1 MGDRMKKRRIMML
14 VMLMLLIK
22 IEPVSAMK
30 VVNCGGLNEVPYVP
44 LRFVGRVINII
55 KVVTPIVLIIM
66 GMVDMARATTANSE
80 KDMDASRKR
89 FMKRIVYAVMVF
101 FVISVVQ
108 LLFSILQTSVF
119 KNENNL
125 LGCMTCVLGGECDTK
140 DLDITSSNSDGSNK
154 SNNSE
159 GEKVTRVKIIYKKTS
174 IKKGESYTVLA
185 RAMPVSAKNKKLNYK
200 SSKTGVATIS
210 STGKIKGKKEGTTT
224 ITVQSASNKSRK
236 QTFRLTVKP
245 ETSSSTTTN
254 STTNSTSAA
263 TSSSIGGFTYY
274 NQGDY
279 KSTKF
284 CDGGSTLQSSGCGAM
299 TIAMV
304 ASNLVDNSYNPKV
317 VANWL
322 CNNGHGGGA
331 LSESWFT
338 KKKMLDKFGLKSTKI
353 AGNIGTNS
361 DDVKKAK
368 KQISKEL
375 EKDNMI
381 ILYIPGHYITLAKGK
396 NGKVI
401 VMDPGKR
408 ANNGTYTIDGVYEL
422 TKNYKNR
429 CTSSNNCG
437 WHGVYSFSK
446 K

>member
-1 MGDRMKKRRIMML
+1 MKKKKML
-14 VMLMLLIK
+14 FIALFILLIK

-154 SNNSE
+154 SNNTSE
-159 GEKVTRVKIIYKKTS
+159 SSSSSKSGKKVTSVKITNKKTE
-174 IKKGESYTVLA
+174 IKEGDSYTLKVDVK
-185 RAMPVSAKNKKLNYK
+185 PTSAENKKLNYK

-224 ITVQSASNKSRK
+224 ITVQSASNKSKK
-236 QTFRLTVKP
+236 QTFKLTVIDPLDAKRKEVVKYAKKFKGNKYVYGGTSLTNGTDCSGFTMSVYKHFGYNLPRTSGSQSSYGKKVSSLSDAKP
-245 ETSSSTTTN
+245 GDLLFYSKN
-254 STTNSTSAA
+254 STVNHVALYMGNNKV
-263 TSSSIGGFTYY
+263 IH
-274 NQGDY
+274 
-279 KSTKF
+279 
-284 CDGGSTLQSSGCGAM
+284 
-299 TIAMV
+299 
-304 ASNLVDNSYNPKV
+304 ASNPSTGITTSL
-317 VANWL
+317 ANYR
-322 CNNGHGGGA
+322 
-331 LSESWFT
+331 T
-338 KKKMLDKFGLKSTKI
+338 ITKI
-353 AGNIGTNS
+353 RR
-361 DDVKKAK
+361 
-368 KQISKEL
+368 
-375 EKDNMI
+375 
-381 ILYIPGHYITLAKGK
+381 
-396 NGKVI
+396 VI
-401 VMDPGKR
+401 
-408 ANNGTYTIDGVYEL
+408 Y
-422 TKNYKNR
+422 
-429 CTSSNNCG
+429 
-437 WHGVYSFSK
+437 
-446 K
+446 

>member
-224 ITVQSASNKSRK
+224 ITVQSASNKSKK
-236 QTFRLTVKP
+236 QTFKLTVIDPLDAKR
-245 ETSSSTTTN
+245 EEVVKYAKKFKGNKYVYGGTSLTN
-254 STTNSTSAA
+254 GTDCS
-263 TSSSIGGFTYY
+263 GFTMSVYKHFGY
-274 NQGDY
+274 NLPRT
-279 KSTKF
+279 S
-284 CDGGSTLQSSGCGAM
+284 GSQSSYGKKVSSLSDAKPGDLLFYSNGTRINHVALYM
-299 TIAMV
+299 GNNKVIHASNPKDGIKTTSPANYRTIA
-304 ASNLVDNSYNPKV
+304 
-317 VANWL
+317 
-322 CNNGHGGGA
+322 
-331 LSESWFT
+331 
-338 KKKMLDKFGLKSTKI
+338 KI
-353 AGNIGTNS
+353 RR
-361 DDVKKAK
+361 
-368 KQISKEL
+368 
-375 EKDNMI
+375 
-381 ILYIPGHYITLAKGK
+381 
-396 NGKVI
+396 VI
-401 VMDPGKR
+401 
-408 ANNGTYTIDGVYEL
+408 Y
-422 TKNYKNR
+422 
-429 CTSSNNCG
+429 
-437 WHGVYSFSK
+437 
-446 K
+446 

>member
-1 MGDRMKKRRIMML
+1 MKKKKML
-14 VMLMLLIK
+14 FIALFILLIK

-30 VVNCGGLNEVPYVP
+30 VINCGGLNEVPYVP

-224 ITVQSASNKSRK
+224 ITVQSASNKSKK
-236 QTFRLTVKP
+236 QTFKLTVIDPLDAKR
-245 ETSSSTTTN
+245 EEVVKYAKKFKGNKYVYGGTSLTN
-254 STTNSTSAA
+254 GTDCS
-263 TSSSIGGFTYY
+263 GFTMSVYKHFGY
-274 NQGDY
+274 NLPRT
-279 KSTKF
+279 S
-284 CDGGSTLQSSGCGAM
+284 GSQSSYGKKVSSLSDAKPGDLLFYSNGTRINHVALYM
-299 TIAMV
+299 GNNKVIHASNPKDGIKTTSPANYRTIA
-304 ASNLVDNSYNPKV
+304 
-317 VANWL
+317 
-322 CNNGHGGGA
+322 
-331 LSESWFT
+331 
-338 KKKMLDKFGLKSTKI
+338 KI
-353 AGNIGTNS
+353 RR
-361 DDVKKAK
+361 
-368 KQISKEL
+368 
-375 EKDNMI
+375 
-381 ILYIPGHYITLAKGK
+381 
-396 NGKVI
+396 VI
-401 VMDPGKR
+401 
-408 ANNGTYTIDGVYEL
+408 Y
-422 TKNYKNR
+422 
-429 CTSSNNCG
+429 
-437 WHGVYSFSK
+437 
-446 K
+446 

>member
-101 FVISVVQ
+101 FVISLVQ

-154 SNNSE
+154 SNNTSE
-159 GEKVTRVKIIYKKTS
+159 SSSSSKSGKKVTS
-174 IKKGESYTVLA
+174 IKITNKKTEIKEGDSYTLKVDVK
-185 RAMPVSAKNKKLNYK
+185 PTSAENKKLNYK

-224 ITVQSASNKSRK
+224 ITVQSASNKSKK
-236 QTFRLTVKP
+236 QTFKLTVIDPLDAKRKEVVKYAKKFKGNKYVYGGTSLTNGTDCSGFTMSVYKHFGYNLPRTSGSQSSYGKKVSSLSDAKP
-245 ETSSSTTTN
+245 GDLLFYSKN
-254 STTNSTSAA
+254 STVNHVALYMGNNKV
-263 TSSSIGGFTYY
+263 IH
-274 NQGDY
+274 
-279 KSTKF
+279 
-284 CDGGSTLQSSGCGAM
+284 
-299 TIAMV
+299 
-304 ASNLVDNSYNPKV
+304 ASNPSTGITTSL
-317 VANWL
+317 ANYR
-322 CNNGHGGGA
+322 
-331 LSESWFT
+331 T
-338 KKKMLDKFGLKSTKI
+338 ITKI
-353 AGNIGTNS
+353 RR
-361 DDVKKAK
+361 
-368 KQISKEL
+368 
-375 EKDNMI
+375 
-381 ILYIPGHYITLAKGK
+381 
-396 NGKVI
+396 VI
-401 VMDPGKR
+401 
-408 ANNGTYTIDGVYEL
+408 Y
-422 TKNYKNR
+422 
-429 CTSSNNCG
+429 
-437 WHGVYSFSK
+437 
-446 K
+446 

>member
-1 MGDRMKKRRIMML
+1 MKKKKML
-14 VMLMLLIK
+14 FIALFILLIK

-125 LGCMTCVLGGECDTK
+125 LGCMTCVLGGECDKK

-224 ITVQSASNKSRK
+224 ITVQSASNKSKK
-236 QTFRLTVKP
+236 QTFKLTVIDPLDAKRKEVVKYAKKFKGNKYVYGGTSLTNGTDCSGFTMSVYKHFGYNLPRTSGSQSSYGKKVSSLSDAKP
-245 ETSSSTTTN
+245 GDLLFYSKN
-254 STTNSTSAA
+254 STVNHVALYMENNKV
-263 TSSSIGGFTYY
+263 IH
-274 NQGDY
+274 
-279 KSTKF
+279 
-284 CDGGSTLQSSGCGAM
+284 
-299 TIAMV
+299 
-304 ASNLVDNSYNPKV
+304 ASNPSTGITTSL
-317 VANWL
+317 ANYR
-322 CNNGHGGGA
+322 
-331 LSESWFT
+331 T
-338 KKKMLDKFGLKSTKI
+338 ITKI
-353 AGNIGTNS
+353 RR
-361 DDVKKAK
+361 
-368 KQISKEL
+368 
-375 EKDNMI
+375 
-381 ILYIPGHYITLAKGK
+381 
-396 NGKVI
+396 VI
-401 VMDPGKR
+401 
-408 ANNGTYTIDGVYEL
+408 Y
-422 TKNYKNR
+422 
-429 CTSSNNCG
+429 
-437 WHGVYSFSK
+437 
-446 K
+446 